1 MSNTITIKD
10 PNGNIVC
17 SVENV
22 DPVKSEEGAGSAMEK
37 FAMGYLAFLLISGL
51 IGGAVKLNEV
61 SKANKI
67 KRILK
72 KLDPSYIK
80 HLEED
85 VKQMVTDEVN
95 ISNIIAKEFETL
107 AKNDKTIR
115 DKNLKV
121 IERKPFE
128 YSKPEKVLK
137 ERIMEIINSMKD
149 RDQKGR
155 DRGIIWYFR
164 QHIEFES
171 DFDTINDLE
180 YDDYREEDR
189 TFNTLRNKIKNFNGK
204 NYSTKYMDNVTVI
217 FSGIKY
223 EYEKAYFVYDVR
235 FDINGN
241 KLTELLKPLLDV
253 IDKDK

>member
-17 SVENV
+17 SVENMGA
-22 DPVKSEEGAGSAMEK
+22 VKSEEGSGGAMEK
-37 FAMGYLAFLLISGL
+37 LAMGYLTFFLISGL
-51 IGGAVKLNEV
+51 IVGATKLNEV
-61 SKANKI
+61 SKTNKI

-72 KLDPSYIK
+72 KLDPSYINR
-80 HLEED
+80 LETD
-85 VKQMVTDEVN
+85 VKQMISDETN

-107 AKNDKTIR
+107 AKNDKIIR

-128 YSKPEKVLK
+128 YSKPEKILK
-137 ERIMEIINSMKD
+137 ERIMEIIKSMKD

-155 DRGIIWYFR
+155 DKGITWYFK
-164 QHIEFES
+164 QQIEFES
-171 DFDTINDLE
+171 DFDTIIDIE
-180 YDDYREEDR
+180 YDDTESHRV
-189 TFNTLRNKIKNFNGK
+189 FKTLRDKIKNFNGK
-204 NYSTKYMDNVTVI
+204 KYSTEYMDNVVVI

-241 KLTELLKPLLDV
+241 KLIELLKPLLDV

>member
-22 DPVKSEEGAGSAMEK
+22 DPVKSEEGAGGVLQK
-37 FAMGYLAFLLISGL
+37 IAMGYLAFLLISGL
-51 IGGAVKLNEV
+51 IGGAAKLSEV
-61 SKANKI
+61 SKTNKI
-67 KRILK
+67 KRIFK

-80 HLEED
+80 HLEDD
-85 VKQMVTDEVN
+85 VKQMISDEIN
-95 ISNIIAKEFETL
+95 ISNTIAKEFENL

-115 DKNLKV
+115 DSNLKV

-128 YSKPEKVLK
+128 YSEPEKILK
-137 ERIMEIINSMKD
+137 ERMMEIIKSMKD

-171 DFDTINDLE
+171 DFDTINNLE
-180 YDDYREEDR
+180 YDDYTENDK
-189 TFNTLRNKIKNFNGK
+189 TFKTLRDRIKNFNGK
-204 NYSTKYMDNVTVI
+204 KYSTKYMDNVIVI

-241 KLTELLKPLLDV
+241 KLTELLRPLLDV

>member
-1 MSNTITIKD
+1 MSNTVTIKD

-22 DPVKSEEGAGSAMEK
+22 DASRSEEGSGGAMEK
-37 FAMGYLAFLLISGL
+37 LAMGYLTFFLISGL
-51 IGGAVKLNEV
+51 IVGATKLNEV
-61 SKANKI
+61 SKTNKI

-80 HLEED
+80 HLETD
-85 VKQMVTDEVN
+85 VKQMISDETN

-128 YSKPEKVLK
+128 YSKPEKILK
-137 ERIMEIINSMKD
+137 ERIMEIIKSMKD

-155 DRGIIWYFR
+155 DKGITWYFK
-164 QHIEFES
+164 QQIEFES
-171 DFDTINDLE
+171 DFDTIIDME
-180 YDDYREEDR
+180 YDDTENHRV
-189 TFNTLRNKIKNFNGK
+189 FKTLRDKIKNFNGK
-204 NYSTKYMDNVTVI
+204 KYSTKYMDNVIVI

-241 KLTELLKPLLDV
+241 KLIELLKPLLDA

>member
-1 MSNTITIKD
+1 M
-10 PNGNIVC
+10 
-17 SVENV
+17 
-22 DPVKSEEGAGSAMEK
+22 
-37 FAMGYLAFLLISGL
+37 
-51 IGGAVKLNEV
+51 V
-61 SKANKI
+61 S
-67 KRILK
+67 
-72 KLDPSYIK
+72 
-80 HLEED
+80 
-85 VKQMVTDEVN
+85 DETN

-128 YSKPEKVLK
+128 YSKPEKILK
-137 ERIMEIINSMKD
+137 ERIMEIIQSMKD

-155 DRGIIWYFR
+155 DKGIIWYFK
-164 QHIEFES
+164 QQIEFES
-171 DFDTINDLE
+171 DFDTIVDIE
-180 YDDYREEDR
+180 YDDAESHRV
-189 TFNTLRNKIKNFNGK
+189 FKTLRDKIKNFNGK
-204 NYSTKYMDNVTVI
+204 KYSTKYMDNVTVI

-241 KLTELLKPLLDV
+241 KLTELLKPLLDE